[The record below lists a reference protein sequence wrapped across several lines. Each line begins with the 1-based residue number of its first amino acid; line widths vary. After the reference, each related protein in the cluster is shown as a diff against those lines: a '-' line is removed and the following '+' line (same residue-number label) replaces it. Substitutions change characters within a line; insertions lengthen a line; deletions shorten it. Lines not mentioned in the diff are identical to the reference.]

1 MSETGFFSKFKDGLA
16 YALLNPE
23 FDDDDYTLEYSEYE
37 EDTDL
42 TDDELTDNYDGEN
55 YDDEQGGGDDPG
67 DLPQYPENVVIV
79 PD

>member
-1 MSETGFFSKFKDGLA
+1 MS
-16 YALLNPE
+16 LLIDHGRVIRDTRNDVDPD
-23 FDDDDYTLEYSEYE
+23 FDDDYTLEYSEYE

-67 DLPQYPENVVIV
+67 DQPQYPENVVIV